1 MYNKKSHPHYNF
13 ENFKKA
19 CKNKGLIS
27 ISENVRAD
35 ADNYFRLRTKKDI
48 LDFIEN
54 DGLED
59 LVFINTKP
67 WENNPNKKKIIMVD
81 SYEFRSSGKL
91 GYISIKCNNG
101 IWTIKSFH
109 LSGDMNY
116 AMRNAINKLDIIK
129 KLGGKI

>member
-1 MYNKKSHPHYNF
+1 MYNKKSHSHYNF

-48 LDFIEN
+48 IDFIEN

>member
-1 MYNKKSHPHYNF
+1 MYNKKSHSHYNF

-59 LVFINTKP
+59 LVFINTKS

>member
-1 MYNKKSHPHYNF
+1 MYNRKKNKPSYNF

-19 CKNKGLIS
+19 CKNKDLIY
-27 ISENVRAD
+27 IPYNVCID
-35 ADNYFRLRTKKDI
+35 AYKYFNLRSKNI
-48 LDFIEN
+48 LDFIQN

-59 LVFINTKP
+59 LHFINTKL
-67 WENNPNKKKIIMVD
+67 WENNPNKNNIIMID
-81 SYEFRSSGKL
+81 SYNFRSSGKL
-91 GYISIKCNNG
+91 GYIAIKYYNG

>member
-1 MYNKKSHPHYNF
+1 MYNKKSHSHYNF